1 MQIKVFTGL
10 VANIIIT
17 NNQNKRSGGEVMI
30 KELIN
35 FNTVDKYVD
44 KDEYNYCINSNF
56 EMLYNKINEI
66 INVINEM
73 KLNEVR
79 NEEK

>member
-1 MQIKVFTGL
+1 
-10 VANIIIT
+10 
-17 NNQNKRSGGEVMI
+17 MI

-56 EMLYNKINEI
+56 EMFYNKINEI

-73 KLNEVR
+73 KINEVR
-79 NEEK
+79 NEED